1 MIQFLLARS
10 VWLLCCA
17 QGEEAVGRN
26 KGTSQEAV
34 KKHIVAGSKLV
45 TVEVVRS
52 GQIEC
57 MRDRGEGRERE
68 LKDCCKV
75 FDLSNLEG

>member
-1 MIQFLLARS
+1 MLARS

-45 TVEVVRS
+45 TVEVMRS
-52 GQIEC
+52 GQIVYE
-57 MRDRGEGRERE
+57 RQRERGGRE
-68 LKDCCKV
+68 
-75 FDLSNLEG
+75 S